1 MLRRTRHAPESRH
14 ARRLSCSAAALAAM
28 AMSCCAAEA
37 VAGELIEQTIR
48 IPVRMDWT
56 PTPQKSV
63 PLFVTLTYQAG
74 TRHRPFVLLLH
85 GRPTTPE
92 AFARMGILSYPANA
106 RWLVEQG
113 FAVLTPTRIGYGQTG
128 GPDVEFAG
136 NCDAKDYRRPLL
148 AMHSEVRQLLG
159 FARHWPAVDVRHGLV
174 LGESFGALGALAL
187 GNGSQPGVLG
197 VVNVAGGDGGDF
209 TQPDH
214 PCASDAVSRAFGGLG
229 ASARLPSLW
238 LYSRN
243 DHLWGNL
250 LPRQWF
256 ASYQQA
262 GGQGRFV
269 ELEDVPGNGHFMF
282 NRRPLTWHA
291 PLLEFARSVGV
302 GGRVTR

>member
-1 MLRRTRHAPESRH
+1 
-14 ARRLSCSAAALAAM
+14 M

-136 NCDAKDYRRPLL
+136 NCDAKDFGPALQ
-148 AMHSEVRQLLG
+148 AMRSEARQILRHT
-159 FARHWPAVDVRHGLV
+159 ARLTPFDVHHGIV

-187 GNGSQPGVLG
+187 ADGTQAGVLG
-197 VVNVAGGDGGDF
+197 AINVAGGDGGDF
-209 TQPDH
+209 GHPDH
-214 PCASDAVSRAFGGLG
+214 PCATTAVSHLFRQLG
-229 ASARLPSLW
+229 QQAQRPALW
-238 LYSRN
+238 MYSSN
-243 DHLWGNL
+243 DHLWGKT
-250 LPRQWF
+250 LPAEWF
-256 ASYQQA
+256 AAWRQG
-262 GGQGRFV
+262 GGQGRFAR
-269 ELEDVPGNGHFMF
+269 LEDVPGNGHFLF
-282 NRRPLTWHA
+282 NRRPLAWHA
-291 PLLEFARSVGV
+291 PFLQFAQSLDLPAAGHHQ
-302 GGRVTR
+302 